1 MLVVVEL
8 DNPMD
13 GFFTVWVEPLQKAE
27 LLMNQ

>member
-13 GFFTVWVEPLQKAE
+13 GLFTVWVEPLQKAE